1 MAEILFGQRALGKD
15 RYLKKIG
22 ITTSPHI
29 YSSLAFRT
37 QRVLKCFVLVRAHKN
52 RLLCGHGLELHLF
65 IWSQTEPWSVL
76 ETVLPLFK
84 NLEKLEIDLK
94 QTSSKSKRVWSLDAP
109 GEVLDDQGKSPLR
122 GH

>member
-1 MAEILFGQRALGKD
+1 
-15 RYLKKIG
+15 
-22 ITTSPHI
+22 
-29 YSSLAFRT
+29 
-37 QRVLKCFVLVRAHKN
+37 
-52 RLLCGHGLELHLF
+52 
-65 IWSQTEPWSVL
+65 VL